1 MISVDEVKR
10 YGTKIGLDIIRVTST
25 ESLPEYVKNVH
36 DRIENG
42 LIPIESQDA
51 EDIFKRSTLY
61 SEPENS
67 LPEAKSIVSLA
78 MRYLIDDKIDSTR
91 PGVPCGRIGRHYW
104 RDFYGELWRKKVRLV
119 NFFARKGVRCSKEAY
134 LPHKLVA
141 QRAGVGSYGKNCLI
155 QTEDYGSWV
164 ILASIVTDAN
174 LEVDNPPSL
183 NCGSCE
189 ACIKA
194 CPTHAIVAPY
204 ALNIGR
210 CINHL
215 LASSSSIP
223 IELRPFIGNRI
234 NSCDRCQE
242 VCPNNRNI
250 RPVRRKFFNPRTK
263 WGTSPALIPLL
274 DISEEDFNKA
284 FASLDWYKPELKL
297 LERNVIVALG
307 NTGDSVSLPV
317 LGKMLRNPDS
327 MIRAHA
333 AWSIGRIGGSSSRRL
348 LLNALHREKN
358 TEVKNELDA
367 SLQRLN

>member
-1 MISVDEVKR
+1 MISADEVKR
-10 YGTKIGLDIIRVTST
+10 YGTKVGLDIIRVTST
-25 ESLPEYVKNVH
+25 ESFPEYVKNVH

-42 LIPIESQDA
+42 LIPIESQDV
-51 EDIFKRSTLY
+51 EDIFKRSTFY

-67 LPEAKSIVSLA
+67 LSEAKSIVSLG
-78 MRYLIDDKIDSTR
+78 MRYLMDDKIDSTR

-174 LEVDNPPSL
+174 LEVDRPSSL

-204 ALNIGR
+204 TLNIGM

-223 IELRPFIGNRI
+223 IELRPLIGNRI

-242 VCPNNRNI
+242 VCPNNRNTPPVKRKI
-250 RPVRRKFFNPRTK
+250 RNPRKK
-263 WGTSPALIPLL
+263 WTTSPALIPLL
-274 DISEEDFNKA
+274 GISEKEFNET
-284 FASLDWYKPELKL
+284 FADLDWYKPELKL
-297 LERNVIVALG
+297 LQRNVIVALG
-307 NTGDSVSLPV
+307 NIGDPASLPILSKMLKNRESTLRAHV
-317 LGKMLRNPDS
+317 AWALGKV
-327 MIRAHA
+327 
-333 AWSIGRIGGSSSRRL
+333 GGSKAKRL
-348 LLNALHREKN
+348 LQDAFRKE
-358 TEVKNELDA
+358 NELIVKKEMDSA
-367 SLQRLN
+367 LQAFS